1 MEATYVESTPFS
13 FQQQD
18 TFPVDKKDSAFVD
31 FPQCY
36 SHHFYHKPWSRRP
49 EQWHRKLK
57 NAATYS
63 HKEHNFDVNLMVKWK
78 RTHI

>member
-36 SHHFYHKPWSRRP
+36 SHHFYHKP
-49 EQWHRKLK
+49 
-57 NAATYS
+57 
-63 HKEHNFDVNLMVKWK
+63 
-78 RTHI
+78 